1 MARTAVPSTACY
13 VIVGA
18 GSAGAVLANRL
29 SEDPGSTVV
38 LVEAGGEAKSF
49 LVELPVG
56 FAKTI
61 NNPKFDWCYEQE
73 ADESLN
79 GRRWVWS
86 AGRLLGGSSSINGQ
100 VYIRGTR
107 HDFDLWAQQ
116 GATGWSFDE
125 IFPYFLRSE
134 HWHGAPSQAHGATGP
149 LSVSPIRD
157 PHPLT
162 ATFLEACRET
172 GLPTLAEYNDG
183 SAFGAF
189 LTQANQKDGWR
200 CSTEKGY
207 LRPVRGR
214 PNLHVLTNAEVETIT
229 IVDGRAVGVILVRG
243 GQRESIAATREVVV
257 CAGALGSPAMLM
269 RSGVGPGEYLR
280 KHGINVIYN
289 APEVGQNLQEHSGVA
304 TSRFVNVPTLNSQ
317 TGPVDMVKH
326 MAKFL
331 WNRTGPMS
339 SPAIQAMSFAK
350 TRADLVEPDIQLHF
364 TPLAAT
370 VDETTASPAAA
381 TMDGDPAVTIYVSLC
396 KPKGRGR
403 VELGERGLPRIIHQ
417 LVGNDDDRAT
427 LVDGL
432 RLASGIFETPAFQRI
447 VTGFRKPEAEPK
459 NDQGWVDHIRATA
472 NITWHPAGTCR
483 MGADKGSVVDA
494 QLRVRG
500 VAALRVVDASI
511 MPTITSGNTNAATIM
526 IGEKAAEMIRR
537 AD

>member
-1 MARTAVPSTACY
+1 MARTEAPSTADY

-29 SEDPGSTVV
+29 SEDPGRTV
-38 LVEAGGEAKSF
+38 LLIEAGGEAKSF

-61 NNPKFDWCYEQE
+61 NNPRFDWRYEQE
-73 ADESLN
+73 PDDSLN

-107 HDFDLWAQQ
+107 HDFDLWAEQ
-116 GATGWSFDE
+116 GAAGWSFDE

-134 HWHGAPSQAHGATGP
+134 QWNGAPSQAHGETGP

-162 ATFLEACRET
+162 ATFLEACREA

-207 LRPVRGR
+207 LRPIRDR
-214 PNLHVLTNAEVETIT
+214 PNLHVLTDAEVETIR
-229 IVDGRAVGVILVRG
+229 IAGGRAVGVTLVRG
-243 GQRESIAATREVVV
+243 GQHEQIGATREVLV

-269 RSGVGPGEYLR
+269 RSGIGPGDYLR
-280 KHGINVIYN
+280 AQGIEVVHDV
-289 APEVGQNLQEHSGVA
+289 PEVGRNLQEHSGVA

-317 TGPVDMVKH
+317 TGPRDMVKH
-326 MAKFL
+326 LAKFL

-339 SPAIQAMSFAK
+339 SPAIQAMGFAK
-350 TRADLVEPDIQLHF
+350 TRADLAEPDIQLHF

-370 VDETTASPAAA
+370 VDETTVSPAAA
-381 TMDGDPAVTIYVSLC
+381 TMDRDPAVTIYVSLC
-396 KPKGRGR
+396 KPRGRGR
-403 VELGERGLPRIIHQ
+403 IELGERRLPKIVHQ
-417 LVGNDDDRAT
+417 LVGNDHDRAT
-427 LVDGL
+427 LVEGL
-432 RLASGIFETPAFQRI
+432 RLASGIFERPAFQRI
-447 VTGFRKPEAEPK
+447 VTGFRKPAIAPA
-459 NDQGWVDHIRATA
+459 NDQDWVDHIRATA

-483 MGADKGSVVDA
+483 MGSDEGSVVDPH
-494 QLRVRG
+494 LRVRG
-500 VAALRVVDASI
+500 VAGLRVVDASI

-526 IGEKAAEMIRR
+526 IGEKAAEMIQRGL
-537 AD
+537 